1 MIACVEETG
10 SRSRVAARIHR
21 VAPARA
27 AKTKEDSGV
36 VCRRLWGVKTV
47 KSLPEIRIAETL
59 PMPVKKPPQMSG
71 LRFLGGEPDGPGII
85 KDATLFP
92 ASLAPFAKASA
103 NRAASP
109 NSSIVNIKG
118 LELQTICFTIH
129 YCRTHLRRVNDVSL
143 RFQFRTTT
151 VGEFESSSNSA
162 HYSPALNKVSQRERR
177 C

>member
-10 SRSRVAARIHR
+10 NLRRVAARIHR

-27 AKTKEDSGV
+27 ARTKEDSGV
-36 VCRRLWGVKTV
+36 VCRRLCGVKTV
-47 KSLPEIRIAETL
+47 NSRPEIRIAETL

-71 LRFLGGEPDGPGII
+71 LRFFGGEPEGPGII

-118 LELQTICFTIH
+118 FELQTICFTIH
-129 YCRTHLRRVNDVSL
+129 LLSNTSRRVNDISL
-143 RFQFRTTT
+143 RF
-151 VGEFESSSNSA
+151 
-162 HYSPALNKVSQRERR
+162 
-177 C
+177 